1 MPVSQNHTHAIWRST
16 FIIFLTTE
24 VKFACLRIDG
34 DSDWYI
40 ESVKLEWKKSVKI
53 LVFSLMILDG
63 ISDSWQTFDASRF
76 KILFVISSL
85 SKRLEENWGVFLHN
99 FAMVSIVLWLLYFTI
114 AFNTGFWILYA
125 NESQLL

>member
-1 MPVSQNHTHAIWRST
+1 MQFDDQFLSS
-16 FIIFLTTE
+16 FLTTE

-34 DSDWYI
+34 DSDWYT

-53 LVFSLMILDG
+53 LVFFLMILDG

-85 SKRLEENWGVFLHN
+85 SKRLEENWGVVLHN
-99 FAMVSIVLWLLYFTI
+99 FAMVSIVVWLLYFTI
-114 AFNTGFWILYA
+114 AFNTGFWILYD